1 MSEQALSS
9 VLSWMKQTDLVE
21 VFYKNDGDT
30 LSLTIEDAQGSIEIP
45 PATLV
50 PVPAPAIGVF
60 RLGAPGRAAETR
72 KGGAVKRGAK
82 LGVIE
87 SGEKKIDVE
96 APSDGRIVELL
107 AHDGQAVE
115 YGRPLLLIEP

>member
-1 MSEQALSS
+1 MSEQAISS
-9 VLSWMKQTDLVE
+9 VLSWMKTTDLVE
-21 VFYKNDGDT
+21 VFYRSGGDT
-30 LSLTIEDAQGSIEIP
+30 VSLRIEDAMPFEIP
-45 PATLV
+45 APALV

-60 RLGAPGRAAETR
+60 RLGAPGRASDTR
-72 KGGAVKRGAK
+72 KGGSVKRGAK

-87 SGEKKIDVE
+87 SGEKKVDVE
-96 APSDGRIVELL
+96 APADGRIVELM